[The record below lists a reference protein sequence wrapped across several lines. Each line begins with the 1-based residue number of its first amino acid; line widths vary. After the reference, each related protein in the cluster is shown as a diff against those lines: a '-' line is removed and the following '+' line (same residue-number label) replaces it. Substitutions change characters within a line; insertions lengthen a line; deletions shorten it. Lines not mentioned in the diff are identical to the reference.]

1 MTPKEIDISFE
12 EWDYTCGDGC
22 CYDYGIT
29 LKVGDVEIT
38 DYADMNIEDTIT
50 KLLEHLGYKVN
61 VNHVQQR
68 TMGN

>member
-22 CYDYGIT
+22 CYDYGTT
-29 LKVGDVEIT
+29 LKVGNESIV
-38 DYADMNIEDTIT
+38 DYAEHNVENTVV

-61 VNHVQQR
+61 VSHVQQ
-68 TMGN
+68 NNQ

>member
-1 MTPKEIDISFE
+1 MTLKEINISFE

-29 LKVGDVEIT
+29 LKVEDEEISV
-38 DYADMNIEDTIT
+38 YAEHNIEDTIT

-61 VNHVQQR
+61 VTYINSEQ
-68 TMGN
+68 

>member
-29 LKVGDVEIT
+29 LKVGDVEINQ
-38 DYADMNIEDTIT
+38 YAEHNIEYTIVE
-50 KLLEHLGYKVN
+50 LLKHLGYKVN
-61 VNHVQQR
+61 VTHINSHKQ
-68 TMGN
+68 